1 MKRSMIVWLL
11 LIALAAPAFAAEPL
25 TAHID
30 NDALAVG
37 QSAVITIEGGTGP
50 FKTYI
55 GIFGDELDMSSRV
68 SVKMVDKRT
77 LRITAREP
85 LDGEIIIRDAQGNEA
100 RFPLR
105 VTAAQPAPEIKE

>member
-1 MKRSMIVWLL
+1 MKRALLVLL
-11 LIALAAPAFAAEPL
+11 LFVAVAAPAPAAEPL

-50 FKTYI
+50 FKSFI
-55 GIFGDELDMSSRV
+55 GLYGDEFDLSSRV
-68 SVKMVDKRT
+68 SVKMVDKNT

-85 LDGEIIIRDAQGNEA
+85 LDGTVVIRDAQGNEA

-105 VTAAQPAPEIKE
+105 VTPAPAPEK